1 MGNFRIEF
9 YTTENRKC
17 QVRDFLRRAPKR
29 HRAKIGRWI
38 LKLEEEG
45 HYLPRPYA
53 DTLESGIR
61 ELRIPIEHH
70 QYRLLHFIHH
80 IAVVITNAFLKKGD
94 KVPDKEIK
102 IAKHCRAD
110 WLRRFG

>member
-9 YTTENRKC
+9 YATEDGDC
-17 QVRDFLRRAPKR
+17 QVRDFLRKAPKR

-38 LKLEEEG
+38 LKLEQEG
-45 HYLPRPYA
+45 PQLPRPYA

-70 QYRLLHFIHH
+70 QYRLLHFVHGKV
-80 IAVVITNAFLKKGD
+80 AVLTNGVLKKGD
-94 KVPDKEIK
+94 EVPEGEIEK
-102 IAKHCRAD
+102 ARRCRAD